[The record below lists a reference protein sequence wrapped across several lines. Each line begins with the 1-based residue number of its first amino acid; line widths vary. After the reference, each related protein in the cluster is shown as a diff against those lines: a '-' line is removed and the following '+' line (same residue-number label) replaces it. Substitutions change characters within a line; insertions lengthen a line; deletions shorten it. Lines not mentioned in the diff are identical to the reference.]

1 MNENN
6 IFLPAKLPS
15 NESRRLEA
23 VRRTGELDVD
33 NKDLFIVFN
42 ELAKQISNM
51 PVSYTGL
58 MDQDRQF
65 FLCHI
70 GMPDDL
76 PDSIPRES
84 TFCQF
89 ALGSTKP
96 LIISDCKNDE
106 RFKNHPIVCSPP
118 YVTFYGGFPIIN
130 EAGYILGTL
139 CVTDTKQDANL
150 SISQIELLTKLTS
163 RLAHQLDIQTQQ
175 REFTASK
182 TIDLLNKSI
191 KHLPQFNI
199 SNLIGFLTVI
209 SGAQVDRE
217 TVNFLT
223 MNKLLDKNGFLTP
236 LARKIQKDLG
246 FDTGVHKKIMFNNDE
261 ISSNLDNM
269 ISELEDL

>member
-6 IFLPAKLPS
+6 IFLPAQLPS

-42 ELAKQISNM
+42 ELAKQIANM

-96 LIISDCKNDE
+96 LIVNDCKNDE
-106 RFKNHPIVCSPP
+106 RFKNHPIVCGPP
-118 YVTFYGGFPIIN
+118 FVTFYGGFPIIS
-130 EAGYILGTL
+130 ESGYVLGTL
-139 CVTDTKQDANL
+139 CLTDVDPKANL
-150 SISQIELLTKLTS
+150 SSYQIDLLVKLTG
-163 RLAHQLDIQTQQ
+163 RLAHQLDIQSEQ

-182 TIDLLNKSI
+182 TIELLRCIQKIFPN
-191 KHLPQFNI
+191 FNI
-199 SNLIGFLTVI
+199 NELISFLSVIDGSFIDEKMAEVLLQHNLIESDGNL
-209 SGAQVDRE
+209 SAYG
-217 TVNFLT
+217 
-223 MNKLLDKNGFLTP
+223 
-236 LARKIQKDLG
+236 RKIQKKIGLDKG
-246 FDTGVHKKIMFNNDE
+246 IYKKIVIEKDE

-269 ISELEDL
+269 IDELGDL

>member
-89 ALGSTKP
+89 ALGSIKP
-96 LIISDCKNDE
+96 LIVNDCKNDK
-106 RFKNHPIVCSPP
+106 RFKNHPIVCGPP

-150 SISQIELLTKLTS
+150 SISQIELLTKLTG
-163 RLAHQLDIQTQQ
+163 RLAHQLDIQRQQ
-175 REFTASK
+175 REFTTSK

-199 SNLIGFLTVI
+199 SNLIGFLTC
-209 SGAQVDRE
+209 
-217 TVNFLT
+217 
-223 MNKLLDKNGFLTP
+223 LLYTSD
-236 LARKIQKDLG
+236 AA
-246 FDTGVHKKIMFNNDE
+246 DE
-261 ISSNLDNM
+261 
-269 ISELEDL
+269 